1 MQKKEE
7 FKIEDSNVAGIGST
21 LDKDARKAAAA
32 TETAWKTAGKKPG
45 LQVWRIEKFEIK
57 KSKTP
62 VGQFYDDDSYI
73 VLNTYQC
80 KDIKGNLTEKLGW
93 DVHFWLGRTTSQ
105 DEYGTAA
112 YKTVELDDFLG
123 GGPVQH
129 RECSGFESSLF
140 LSYFTEIGGIQLLEG
155 GIESGFNR
163 VKPEEFSPR
172 LLHLKGRKNIR
183 VQQVTKELASLNSG
197 DVFILDLGLTII
209 QWQGKSAGKN
219 EKARAGQLCR
229 QIDDERNGKPEVI
242 VTGQRDS
249 DAFDEFYQ
257 HLGAAS
263 LEEAEASIPEG
274 GSDSEWETKQAPKLF
289 KLSDATGEIKFEE
302 VELKDGKASIE
313 LFTDDDAYIFDVGA
327 EVFVWVGKGASEEEN
342 AQGLNFAQQYLKN
355 NGKNAKLPV
364 SKVSQGNEGSV
375 FKAALRG

>member
-1 MQKKEE
+1 V
-7 FKIEDSNVAGIGST
+7 EDSNVAGIGSAA
-21 LDKDARKAAAA
+21 DKAAREAAAA

-45 LQVWRIEKFEIK
+45 MQIWRIEKFKIK
-57 KSKTP
+57 KSMTP

-73 VLNTYQC
+73 CLNTYQC
-80 KDIKGNLTEKLGW
+80 KDMNGKLTDKLGW

-140 LSYFTEIGGIQLLEG
+140 LSYFTESGGIQLLAG

-183 VQQVTKELASLNSG
+183 IQEVTKEMASLNSG
-197 DVFILDLGLTII
+197 DVFILDLGLTIV

-229 QIDDERNGKPEVI
+229 QIDDERNGKPEVVVI
-242 VTGQRDS
+242 AQRDS
-249 DAFDEFYQ
+249 DAFDEFYK

-263 LEEAEASIPEG
+263 LEEAEANIPEG
-274 GSDSEWETKQAPKLF
+274 GCDNEWEKKQTPRLFHLSDSSGSIQF
-289 KLSDATGEIKFEE
+289 QE
-302 VELKDGKASIE
+302 VELKDGKASMDM
-313 LFTDDDAYIFDVGA
+313 FNNDDAYIFDVGA

-342 AQGLNFAQQYLKN
+342 AQGINYAQQYLKN
-355 NGKNAKLPV
+355 NGKNIKTPICQVA
-364 SKVSQGNEGSV
+364 QGSEGSV
-375 FKAALRG
+375 FKAALRS